1 MVWSFPLLL
10 SFCIV
15 SGSCALAQERNLL
28 PRQIDVDP
36 RLTCKTC
43 TECFGSGY
51 VICSSIGCFN
61 PERGQQC
68 CADAVICVAKDN
80 SCCDDFGGPGVTGT
94 ADGTPLPTSLYTPS
108 HTPTGTPFSFECH
121 RGESG
126 EKCCAKSRGLI
137 YCPASGEFPNIRC
150 YHPTAEICCSDGT
163 VCSGEGC
170 CDLVN
175 ASPITPTAT
184 IPGTGGVAVTETKV
198 TQTTQGTSTS
208 IPASTPT
215 TSNVAAMNNV
225 VEGIAAAAIGILG
238 LVAWL

>member
-1 MVWSFPLLL
+1 MAWSSRLLL
-10 SFCIV
+10 AFFIAS
-15 SGSCALAQERNLL
+15 SGALAQERMLL

-43 TECFGSGY
+43 TECFGQGY

-61 PERGQQC
+61 PDKGQQC
-68 CADAVICVAKDN
+68 CADALLCVAKDN

-108 HTPTGTPFSFECH
+108 HTPTGTPFSFECR

-126 EKCCAKSRGLI
+126 EQCCSKSRGLI
-137 YCPASGEFPNIRC
+137 YCPSSGEFPNIKC

-163 VCSGEGC
+163 VCVGEGC

-175 ASPITPTAT
+175 ATPITPTAT
-184 IPGTGGVAVTETKV
+184 IPGTGGPPVTKPKETGATTV
-198 TQTTQGTSTS
+198 TSES
-208 IPASTPT
+208 NPASSPT
-215 TSNVAAMNNV
+215 TSNVAAMKNV
-225 VEGIAAAAIGILG
+225 VGGMAPAAIGILG
-238 LVAWL
+238 LAAWL